1 MKYILQEKPLENFM
15 VDYNKMNENVE
26 KVLLLAT
33 ELLDKKL
40 K

>member
-1 MKYILQEKPLENFM
+1 MKYILQEKPLENFV

-26 KVLLLAT
+26 NVLLLAT